1 MIFNDNPPFIMTIII
16 NPPVSCQAQSSAE
29 LWPSA
34 ERRSSSFSVGAEEI
48 NPMWG
53 DGDPWDLLVVGN
65 MTGKFYLMV
74 MKNGILNG
82 IWWDIM
88 GFDDMILVGG
98 LGHYFYFSNFCWECH
113 HPNWLSY
120 LFRGLK
126 APIRWDLLGLKK
138 NMWLKDIHS
147 DWVCGWMKYIYS
159 DLVDLNGDRRIWIW
173 MAVWTH
179 PIKTGGNPL
188 VPNVMLGW
196 VRKPD

>member
-1 MIFNDNPPFIMTIII
+1 MAYWMGFD
-16 NPPVSCQAQSSAE
+16 
-29 LWPSA
+29 
-34 ERRSSSFSVGAEEI
+34 
-48 NPMWG
+48 
-53 DGDPWDLLVVGN
+53 
-65 MTGKFYLMV
+65 
-74 MKNGILNG
+74 G

-173 MAVWTH
+173 MDENQSQIPCLDFHLDYDVC
-179 PIKTGGNPL
+179 
-188 VPNVMLGW
+188 VMLYLQLDGCVNPSNKDW
-196 VRKPD
+196 REPSCTQCHARMSQKTWLIHIMIINLEGFNLDILYIL